1 MFDISI
7 ERSAPVLNLLDHW
20 QAKITIIVPL
30 ATLKVTLAIIA
41 ALTVVFLM
49 QANTR
54 HAGFGN
60 PVRIIRFIQ
69 RIAMALLAIALIV
82 VAGVT
87 ATGVR
92 QFDDLLMIFIFV
104 PLMVMLI
111 CSALVGWYFRRH
123 PTAVEVERMHIDAR
137 RRAPTR

>member
-7 ERSAPVLNLLDHW
+7 DRSAPVLNLLDHF

-30 ATLKVTLAIIA
+30 ASLKVGLSVFA
-41 ALTVVFLM
+41 ALIVVFLM

-60 PVRIIRFIQ
+60 PIRLIRLVQ
-69 RIAMALLAIALIV
+69 RFSMAVLAIALIL
-82 VAGVT
+82 VAGVS
-87 ATGVR
+87 ATGAR
-92 QFDDLLMIFIFV
+92 QFDDLLMILVFA
-104 PLMVMLI
+104 PMMVMLL

-123 PTAVEVERMHIDAR
+123 PTTGEIERAHIDEP
-137 RRAPTR
+137 RRAPIR